1 MNAAWG
7 IVLAMGVIV
16 TIMGLLDWRWGKPD
30 WRQRV
35 LTGLVERPPS
45 GAWRRRRASLSIE
58 GCRLA
63 VIPAW
68 RV

>member
-35 LTGLVERPPS
+35 LTGLVIVAGMSYLMLR
-45 GAWRRRRASLSIE
+45 G
-58 GCRLA
+58 
-63 VIPAW
+63 
-68 RV
+68 